1 MRPSRLIL
9 AVLVAGAVLPV
20 AAPAGAEEQGAAAI
34 GREPARPVSDQD
46 MARTGRER
54 GEILPL
60 DVLMSRAQ
68 RYGRGD
74 FLGVETGSF
83 VYRFKFRRPAG
94 EVVWVDLD
102 SRSGNLVALRQ

>member
-1 MRPSRLIL
+1 MQTRRLIPAL
-9 AVLVAGAVLPV
+9 VLAGAAIP
-20 AAPAGAEEQGAAAI
+20 AAVPAGAEEQGAAAI

-46 MARTGRER
+46 MARSGRER

-74 FLGVETGSF
+74 FIGVETGSF